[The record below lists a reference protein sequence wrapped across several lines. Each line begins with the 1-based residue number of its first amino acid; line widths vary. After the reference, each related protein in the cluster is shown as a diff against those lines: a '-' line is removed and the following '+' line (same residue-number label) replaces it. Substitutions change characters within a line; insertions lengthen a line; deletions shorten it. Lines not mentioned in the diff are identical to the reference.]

1 MGAPQI
7 PGSGPT
13 RRRLHSGRDKKRC
26 RIYGDA
32 KGSGVL
38 CGEQR
43 VPNNIVLR
51 TRARRLPSDKRAGP
65 SLRKAQPGLLPRWP
79 ALAAARRRALAERP

>member
-1 MGAPQI
+1 MAAD
-7 PGSGPT
+7 

-38 CGEQR
+38 CGEQKG
-43 VPNNIVLR
+43 
-51 TRARRLPSDKRAGP
+51 A
-65 SLRKAQPGLLPRWP
+65 
-79 ALAAARRRALAERP
+79 

>member
-38 CGEQR
+38 CGEQ
-43 VPNNIVLR
+43 
-51 TRARRLPSDKRAGP
+51 KG
-65 SLRKAQPGLLPRWP
+65 
-79 ALAAARRRALAERP
+79 AL